1 MKNVQIRELNRRFRT
16 QHSLVRR
23 SELRLLGV
31 SAAVERAK
39 VAKGEWQRVGHHLVR
54 LAGSRATPEQQLMA
68 ACLEAGP
75 TAIASHRSAAWLW
88 RLTPGPDR
96 PAVTVA
102 RNMPWRIKG
111 VEVHRPVELPE
122 RVSIIHDIRCTDPL
136 RTLRDLACGCP
147 PDLLDGAIDVA
158 MARRLVS
165 VAALEAEIRRASRHG
180 STGVGRLRQALARR
194 GMSGAPH
201 PSGLESRVL
210 RLLRRIGIEPLAV
223 EVKMGSDGR
232 YRVDTLLDPGV
243 AMEVDGYT
251 YHAAPELKAED
262 ERRRGRLRLSGTF
275 VLVYDWTEVLRDA
288 RRIAAGCHEA
298 ITKFGSL
305 GQRSSQRVS

>member
-1 MKNVQIRELNRRFRT
+1 MKDVHIRELNRRFSA

-31 SAAVERAK
+31 SAVVERAK
-39 VAKGEWQRVGHHLVR
+39 VAKGEWQRIGHQVVR
-54 LAGSRATPEQQLMA
+54 LAGSRVTPEQRLMG
-68 ACLEAGP
+68 ACLETGP
-75 TAIASHRSAAWLW
+75 TAMASHQSAAWLW
-88 RLTPGPDR
+88 GLTPCPDR
-96 PAVTVA
+96 PSVIVA

-111 VEVHRPVELPE
+111 VEVHRPVELPQ
-122 RVSIIHDIRCTDPL
+122 RVSVVRDIPCTDPL
-136 RTLRDLACGCP
+136 RALRDLAGVCG

-158 MARRLVS
+158 LARGLVG
-165 VAALEAEIRRASRHG
+165 VAALEAEICRASRHG
-180 STGVGRLRQALARR
+180 CTGVGRLRQALARR

-201 PSGLESRVL
+201 PSVLESRVL
-210 RLLRRIGIEPLAV
+210 RLLRRIGIEPLGV

-232 YRVDTLLDPGV
+232 YRVDTLLDLQV

-275 VLVYDWTEVLRDA
+275 VLVYDWTDVLRDT
-288 RRIAAGCHEA
+288 RRMAAECHEA
-298 ITKFGSL
+298 IVKYGSA
-305 GQRSSQRVS
+305 GQRSPRRVS